1 MERIRNILPGI
12 MFTVAGACLF
22 NTMFAQTPSERSL
35 ISTEIRKINTERKL
49 VAEKVNIK
57 METAAIDSIQMQ
69 YEADTEDD
77 MSPADELYDG
87 VWDNQSIMAYTDVA
101 IPDSFQIDL
110 SSFVMPVEGKITS
123 PFGHRRRR
131 FHYGTDLKLQ
141 IGDTVYAAFEGKV
154 RVERYDRRGY
164 GYFLVLRHPNGLE
177 TLYGHLSDFLVSEGQ
192 SVEAG
197 QPIALGGSTGR
208 STGPHLHFECRFLG
222 QAIDPSYIVDFDNF
236 CTYEDSYTFQRYK
249 INEVSIHNSR
259 YAQNNTYKY
268 NNNTSYNAYTRS
280 TGDAIYHRIRSGDTL
295 SKIAQQHGVPVSKLC
310 RLNGLQRTSV
320 LRVGRT
326 LRCS

>member
-1 MERIRNILPGI
+1 MERKRNILPGI
-12 MFTVAGACLF
+12 MFTVAGACMF
-22 NTMFAQTPSERSL
+22 NTMFAQIPSERSL
-35 ISTEIRKINTERKL
+35 ISKEIRKINTERKL
-49 VAEKVNIK
+49 IAEKVNIK

-69 YEADTEDD
+69 YEVDAEDD
-77 MSPADELYDG
+77 MLSPADELYDG
-87 VWDNQSIMAYTDVA
+87 IWDNQSIQAYSELE

-154 RVERYDRRGY
+154 RVERYERRGY

-177 TLYGHLSDFLVSEGQ
+177 TLYGHLSEFLVGEGQ

-222 QAIDPSYIVDFDNF
+222 QAIDPSDIVDFDNF
-236 CTYEDSYTFQRYK
+236 CTYEDSYTFQKYK
-249 INEVSIHNSR
+249 INEISIHNSR
-259 YAQNNTYKY
+259 SYANTNKYSNNI
-268 NNNTSYNAYTRS
+268 YTK
-280 TGDAIYHRIRSGDTL
+280 TGEAQSYHRIRCGDTL
-295 SKIAQQHGVPVSKLC
+295 SKIAQLHGVSISKLC
-310 RLNGLQRTSV
+310 RLNGLHRTSV
-320 LRVGRT
+320 LKVGRK